1 MPDKI
6 MIIRH
11 GEKPAGGNR
20 PPLGVTVDGEPDAKS
35 LSVQGWIRA
44 GALVVFFGVPG
55 GSPPELDVPDVIYAS
70 SPSGPSKRP
79 LQTVA
84 PLAAK
89 LGLTPKTSFT
99 KGDEKALAADV
110 LKASG
115 TVLISWQYEQIPKIV
130 QHLTGD
136 AGTTQKVPKEWPADR
151 FDVVWLLTPTG
162 KPGKPWRFSQIPQ
175 RLLAGD
181 KPTPIE

>member
-11 GEKPAGGNR
+11 GEKPEKGGKR
-20 PPLGVTVDGEPDAKS
+20 SPHGVTWDGEADAKS
-35 LSVQGWIRA
+35 LTIQGWTRA
-44 GALVVFFGVPG
+44 GALVSFFAGPG
-55 GSPPELDVPDVIYAS
+55 GPPPELGVPHVIYAS

-79 LQTVA
+79 LQTVV

-115 TVLISWQYEQIPKIV
+115 TVLISWQYEQIPNIV

-136 AGTTQKVPKEWPADR
+136 AGTTQKVPK
-151 FDVVWLLTPTG
+151 
-162 KPGKPWRFSQIPQ
+162 
-175 RLLAGD
+175 
-181 KPTPIE
+181 